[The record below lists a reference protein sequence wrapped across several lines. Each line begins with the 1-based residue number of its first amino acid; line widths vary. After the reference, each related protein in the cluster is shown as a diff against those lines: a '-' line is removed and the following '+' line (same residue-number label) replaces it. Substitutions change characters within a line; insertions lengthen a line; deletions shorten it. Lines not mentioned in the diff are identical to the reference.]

1 MHFWKK
7 YISPG
12 VFALFALF
20 GFLVY
25 HPKPALCLKLMIHE
39 IFNQVEISGLCLFLH
54 FLHFLDYHSEYFKEL
69 SLKMQMLAVKNS
81 ISRKLYVVKL
91 SKSQIFSAL
100 EKKVHQL
107 ERGIILCT
115 NTKSGS
121 WRHVKSTIA
130 TVLNCLILN
139 GKPVTIWSALLKE
152 SMR

>member
-1 MHFWKK
+1 MHFWNK
-7 YISPG
+7 YISAG

-39 IFNQVEISGLCLFLH
+39 IFNQAEISGLCLFLH

-91 SKSQIFSAL
+91 SKSQIFFGIGKKSTSAR
-100 EKKVHQL
+100 K
-107 ERGIILCT
+107 GIILCT

-121 WRHVKSTIA
+121 CRHVKRTIA

-139 GKPVTIWSALLKE
+139 GKPFTILSALLKE